1 MKRIFIAIFFILLC
15 PSILTAQE
23 EKKNQSTDDWTK
35 RTFMIPEVTVVAKR
49 SIKEIGVQ
57 QTKFDSV
64 MLKENIA
71 LSMADVLTFNS
82 SIFVK
87 SYGRA
92 TLSTVAFRGTSPS
105 HTQVTWNG
113 MRINNPMLGMTD
125 FSMIP
130 SYFIDDASLL
140 HGTSSVNETGGGLG
154 GSVKLST
161 SPADAEGFG
170 LQYVQ
175 GIGSFSTFDEFLRLT
190 YGDEH
195 WQVST
200 RAVYSSSPNDYKY
213 RNHDKKENIYDE
225 DMNIIGQYY
234 PTERNRSGSF
244 KDLHVLQEA
253 YYNTGGGD
261 RFGLNAWYI
270 NSNRELAMLTTDYG
284 DDIDFENRQREHTFR
299 GILSWD
305 HWRKDWKVS
314 AKAGYIHTWL
324 AYDYKRDVG
333 NGVMASMTRS
343 RSRVNTFYGQTDGE
357 YYIGNKWLFTASLS
371 AHQHLVESSDKN
383 IITQDGN
390 RAVVGYDKGRIELS
404 GSVSAKWRPIE
415 RFGMSVV
422 LREEMYGTDWTPI
435 IPALFLDGV
444 LSERGNIVA
453 KASVSRNFRFP
464 TINDLYFLP
473 GGNPDL
479 RKESGWT
486 YDAGLSFAVGK
497 KSVYS
502 LSGSATWFD
511 SYVDDWIIWLPT
523 TKGFFSPRNLKK
535 VHAYGVELQA
545 GLNVALAKE
554 WSLGLDGTASWTPS
568 INESE
573 PMTPADQSV
582 GKQLPYVPEYSATL
596 TGRLSWRTWSF
607 LYKWCYYSERYTMTS
622 NDISLTG
629 HLPPYFM
636 SNITLEKGF
645 SFHWADLSLKGSIN
659 NLFNEEYLSVL
670 SRPMP
675 GINFEIFIGI
685 TPKFGKN
692 KK

>member
-1 MKRIFIAIFFILLC
+1 MKRTFIAIFFILLC

-35 RTFMIPEVTVVAKR
+35 GTLLIPEVVVVAKR
-49 SIKEIGVQ
+49 PIKEIGVQ

-161 SPADAEGFG
+161 HPADAEGFG

-190 YGDEH
+190 YGDSH

-305 HWRKDWKVS
+305 HLRNDWKVS
-314 AKAGYIHTWL
+314 AKAGYIHTWM

-343 RSRVNTFYGQTDGE
+343 RSRVNTFYGQADGE

-497 KSVYS
+497 KGVYS

-607 LYKWCYYSERYTMTS
+607 SYKWCYYSERYTMSS

>member
-1 MKRIFIAIFFILLC
+1 MKRTFIAIFFILLC

-35 RTFMIPEVTVVAKR
+35 GTLLIPEVVVVAKR
-49 SIKEIGVQ
+49 PIKEIGVQ

-161 SPADAEGFG
+161 HPADAEGFG

-190 YGDEH
+190 YGDSH

-305 HWRKDWKVS
+305 HLRNDWKVS
-314 AKAGYIHTWL
+314 AKAGYIHTWM

-343 RSRVNTFYGQTDGE
+343 RSRVNTFYGQADGE

-497 KSVYS
+497 KGVYS

-607 LYKWCYYSERYTMTS
+607 LYKWCYYSERYTMSS